1 VTICTTHGCFCFC
14 IVITAVAYNREL
26 NHYLWK
32 KDSDRF
38 LLNFCSEAKC
48 T

>member
-26 NHYLWK
+26 SHYPTAVPELK
-32 KDSDRF
+32 RIAGE
-38 LLNFCSEAKC
+38 SEVIDG
-48 T
+48 